1 MVRTRTPWF
10 IVAILFLAWAYGI
23 YDGRFGESSDYVPS
37 DIQERI
43 LAYQDRNLQMEEI
56 ALHQPEIIKK
66 TLFSSDRD
74 EVLSDAAEALE
85 VFEEAGTL
93 EETGL
98 RALAVIREQS
108 GTPQEDLSEL
118 DPVTRSIL
126 LKEPVS
132 REDASNLARRIG
144 SPEGAWWDERLGIR
158 LTGYQANRE
167 VTHALTGCNEE
178 SERRFLI
185 ALAGSAGWWLLA
197 VGGLFFL
204 PHAIRVVRS
213 GWTTA
218 SLHRPVRYGSR
229 WEPSSVVALLLAAD
243 LLAGFVLS
251 SAYEAMA
258 SIETGFI
265 FDVVVDSLWR
275 VIAPAIALLILFRKP
290 RHAIR
295 SLGLDRKPDWR
306 LILAAFAVISW
317 VDFGFNTLIE
327 PWTESDPTGGLDPME
342 NGWGGL
348 FYGLLSACVL
358 APIAEETFYRGILL
372 RGLER
377 RFGFWLSASVV
388 TVAFMLAHSYDIF
401 GLIGV
406 GMLGFVMVVI
416 YRTTGALTTIIL
428 FHALYNF
435 MITLPNWLVYHW

>member
-23 YDGRFGESSDYVPS
+23 YDGRFGDSSDYVPA

-43 LAYQDRNLQMEEI
+43 LAYQDRNLRLEEI

-85 VFEEAGTL
+85 AFEEEGAL

-98 RALAVIREQS
+98 RALAVIREES

-126 LKEPVS
+126 LEEPVS
-132 REDASNLARRIG
+132 RDDASDLAGRIG
-144 SPEGAWWDERLGIR
+144 SREGAWWDERLGIR

-167 VTHALTGCNEE
+167 VTHALTGWNEE

-197 VGGLFFL
+197 VGGLLFL
-204 PHAIRVVRS
+204 PHAIRVTRS
-213 GWTTA
+213 GWTIA

-251 SAYEAMA
+251 SAYEATA

-275 VIAPAIALLILFRKP
+275 VIAPTIALLILFRKP

-295 SLGLDRKPDWR
+295 SLGLGVRPDWR

-317 VDFGFNTLIE
+317 VDFGFNTLVQPWIE
-327 PWTESDPTGGLDPME
+327 PDPTGGLDPME

-388 TVAFMLAHSYDIF
+388 TLAFTLAHSYDFF

-406 GMLGFVMVVI
+406 GMLGSTMVVI